1 MSNPIIRSSLI
12 FPYRGQPWV
21 SWYLCGDGS
30 TDDQRNAHIAWC
42 HANNCNTVILN
53 LCNEEL
59 MSLFQPHDFMGT
71 LDNRRVDLLA
81 NYVFKLRAEGL
92 FVAFAFYDG
101 PAIPGGRYH
110 PILAASDMQ
119 HAVFIKE
126 VCRAFNP
133 YVSIYLLGCESGRYG
148 WSSDRVEQFI
158 FHIKACAGP
167 GHLVGAHEQSV
178 GWNGKGWYMKRR
190 VPRNADIH
198 CYETSNHPKDGDSRT
213 AADMAD
219 EGRFL
224 VANAGGIPVWV
235 AEHNLYDSERSREQS
250 RAIAEIPGVIG
261 IPGPM

>member
-1 MSNPIIRSSLI
+1 
-12 FPYRGQPWV
+12 
-21 SWYLCGDGS
+21 
-30 TDDQRNAHIAWC
+30 
-42 HANNCNTVILN
+42 
-53 LCNEEL
+53 
-59 MSLFQPHDFMGT
+59 MGT

-158 FHIKACAGP
+158 FHIKQCAGP

-213 AADMAD
+213 AASMAD
-219 EGRFL
+219 EVRFL

-235 AEHNLYDSERSREQS
+235 AEHNLYDSARSREQS